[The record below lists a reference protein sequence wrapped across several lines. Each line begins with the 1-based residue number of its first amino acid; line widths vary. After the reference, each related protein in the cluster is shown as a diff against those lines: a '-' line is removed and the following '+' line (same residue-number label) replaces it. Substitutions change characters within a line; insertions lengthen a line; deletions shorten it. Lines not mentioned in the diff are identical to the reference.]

1 MNEFSRKS
9 SVEKI
14 AGRFD
19 HDVER
24 FSNLESGQQ
33 TTIDATVHM
42 DLITD
47 SIVALHPELQTV
59 LDVGCGAGNYTLKL
73 LSKRAPLDCTL
84 VDLSLPMLQRAKE
97 RIEKVNSG
105 SVNTVHGDI
114 RLAELKVNH
123 YDAIMAAAVLHHL
136 RDDED
141 WEHVFTR
148 LYRLLKPG
156 GSLWISD
163 LTVQQTPAIQ
173 RLIYEKRFGDYLVRL
188 GDEAYKRKVFAYI
201 EEEDS
206 PRSVNY
212 QMKLLE
218 RTGFRTVELLHKNLC
233 FASFGAIK

>member
-73 LSKRAPLDCTL
+73 ISKRAPLDCTL
-84 VDLSLPMLQRAKE
+84 VDLSMPMLQRATE
-97 RIEKVNSG
+97 RIEKVNYG
-105 SVNTVHGDI
+105 SLNTVNGDI
-114 RLAELKVNH
+114 RLSELKVNP
-123 YDAIMAAAVLHHL
+123 YEAIMAAV
-136 RDDED
+136 
-141 WEHVFTR
+141 VFNH
-148 LYRLLKPG
+148 
-156 GSLWISD
+156 S
-163 LTVQQTPAIQ
+163 
-173 RLIYEKRFGDYLVRL
+173 
-188 GDEAYKRKVFAYI
+188 
-201 EEEDS
+201 
-206 PRSVNY
+206 
-212 QMKLLE
+212 
-218 RTGFRTVELLHKNLC
+218 
-233 FASFGAIK
+233 

>member
-1 MNEFSRKS
+1 MNEFSRQS
-9 SVEKI
+9 SVDKI
-14 AGRFD
+14 AGRCD

-136 RDDED
+136 R
-141 WEHVFTR
+141 
-148 LYRLLKPG
+148 G
-156 GSLWISD
+156 IG
-163 LTVQQTPAIQ
+163 
-173 RLIYEKRFGDYLVRL
+173 
-188 GDEAYKRKVFAYI
+188 
-201 EEEDS
+201 
-206 PRSVNY
+206 RSSCTESVCQY
-212 QMKLLE
+212 
-218 RTGFRTVELLHKNLC
+218 V
-233 FASFGAIK
+233 

>member
-1 MNEFSRKS
+1 
-9 SVEKI
+9 
-14 AGRFD
+14 
-19 HDVER
+19 
-24 FSNLESGQQ
+24 
-33 TTIDATVHM
+33 
-42 DLITD
+42 
-47 SIVALHPELQTV
+47 
-59 LDVGCGAGNYTLKL
+59 
-73 LSKRAPLDCTL
+73 
-84 VDLSLPMLQRAKE
+84 MLQRAKE

-173 RLIYEKRFGDYLVRL
+173 RLIYEKRFGAYLVRL
-188 GDEAYKRKVFAYI
+188 GEDRK
-201 EEEDS
+201 S
-206 PRSVNY
+206 TRLNSS
-212 QMKLLE
+212 
-218 RTGFRTVELLHKNLC
+218 H
-233 FASFGAIK
+233 